1 MEPVVAAYIMF
12 LIAVVS
18 HECNDDVVYEQR
30 EGQHSGGGEERRFEQ
45 ADEVLLVLR
54 IREFDVNSPRE

>member
-1 MEPVVAAYIMF
+1 MEPVVVAAYIMF
-12 LIAVVS
+12 LIAIVS

-45 ADEVLLVLR
+45 ADEVSVLR
-54 IREFDVNSPRE
+54 IREFDVDSPRE